1 MKHSTSAF
9 VCRVLAAGALT
20 TASLSATPAAAQT
33 ASVPVA
39 WTRAVN
45 AAASGATL
53 TKTTGCLDCY
63 DAGAVSQQQIT
74 SGSIAFRVAT
84 GQKLFAGIGRD
95 TSASTSYAID
105 YAFKFTGGSTWEIRE
120 GNVYRTE
127 GQYASND
134 LFSIAVSGAS
144 VTYYRNGALVY
155 TSRVAASGTFVLDT
169 SIQSINGA
177 VSSAAIAGS
186 TGGTVLPPP
195 PPPPASTT
203 KLRVLQ
209 WNTHH
214 GGYGTDGV
222 YSPDRL
228 ATWAASFNPDVVM
241 FNEIEK
247 NNSWGNQNQP
257 EVYKTLLQQK
267 TGRTWYYLF
276 AQEFG
281 DWSANGKG
289 NLILSRYPI
298 AVTDRYELMRN
309 YDRSIGMA
317 VITVNSRDIT
327 LISTHLDPYD
337 KTLRLAQAMEVTGW
351 SAVQPENRILAGDMN
366 AWPDQT
372 SIAHFNTLYNDSWVV
387 AATAGAATAFSGNNG
402 ETKNGRIDYIFYS
415 KNAANLRVVSSQV
428 YDTRDANGVM
438 PSDHRPVLTVFE
450 VR

>member
-1 MKHSTSAF
+1 
-9 VCRVLAAGALT
+9 
-20 TASLSATPAAAQT
+20 
-33 ASVPVA
+33 
-39 WTRAVN
+39 
-45 AAASGATL
+45 
-53 TKTTGCLDCY
+53 
-63 DAGAVSQQQIT
+63 
-74 SGSIAFRVAT
+74 
-84 GQKLFAGIGRD
+84 
-95 TSASTSYAID
+95 
-105 YAFKFTGGSTWEIRE
+105 
-120 GNVYRTE
+120 
-127 GQYASND
+127 
-134 LFSIAVSGAS
+134 VSGAS

-186 TGGTVLPPP
+186 TGGGTVLPPP

-298 AVTDRYELMRN
+298 AVTDRYELMRTTTAA
-309 YDRSIGMA
+309 SGWPS
-317 VITVNSRDIT
+317 SR
-327 LISTHLDPYD
+327 
-337 KTLRLAQAMEVTGW
+337 
-351 SAVQPENRILAGDMN
+351 
-366 AWPDQT
+366 
-372 SIAHFNTLYNDSWVV
+372 
-387 AATAGAATAFSGNNG
+387 
-402 ETKNGRIDYIFYS
+402 
-415 KNAANLRVVSSQV
+415 
-428 YDTRDANGVM
+428 
-438 PSDHRPVLTVFE
+438 
-450 VR
+450 

>member
-9 VCRVLAAGALT
+9 VCRVLAAGAMTIAIL
-20 TASLSATPAAAQT
+20 PAAPASAQT
-33 ASVPVA
+33 SAAVA
-39 WTRAVN
+39 WTGAVN
-45 AAASGATL
+45 AAGSGGTL
-53 TKTTGCLDCY
+53 RKTTGCPDCY
-63 DAGAVSQQQIT
+63 DAGAVSQQQIA
-74 SGSIAFRVAT
+74 SGSISFRIAT
-84 GQKLFAGIGRD
+84 GQKLFAGLGRD
-95 TSASTSYAID
+95 KSTSTSYAID
-105 YAFKFTGGSTWEIRE
+105 YAFKFTGSSWEVRE

-127 GQYASND
+127 GSYSSND

-144 VTYYRNGALVY
+144 VTYYRNGTLVY
-155 TSRVAASGTFVLDT
+155 TSKVAASGTFVMDT
-169 SIQSINGA
+169 SIQTIGGT

-186 TGGTVLPPP
+186 SSGTVLPPP
-195 PPPPASTT
+195 PPPPASSSM

-222 YSPDRL
+222 YNPDRL
-228 ATWAASFNPDVVM
+228 ASWAASFNPDVVM

-257 EVYKTLLQQK
+257 EVYKALLQQK
-267 TGRTWYYLF
+267 TGRTWYYMF

-281 DWSANGKG
+281 DWNSNGKG

-298 AVTDRYELMRN
+298 SVTDRYELMQN

-317 VITVNSRDIT
+317 TITVNSRDIT

-337 KTLRLAQAMEVTGW
+337 KTLRLAQAKEVTAW
-351 SAVQPENRILAGDMN
+351 SAVQPENRIIAGDMN

-372 SIAHFNTLYNDSWVV
+372 SIAHFNTLYNDSWAV
-387 AATAGAATAFSGNNG
+387 ALAAGQASAFAGNNG

-415 KNAANLRVVSSQV
+415 KNASNLRVLSSQV
-428 YDTRDANGVM
+428 YDTRDSNGVT